1 MVRGGSV
8 RRTIW
13 TALIVAAPRAA
24 SACPVCFGQ
33 SDSPMAYATNM
44 SILVLLGITTVVLGG
59 FGSFIVHLVRKANSA
74 EALPVETGRRVVSEG
89 TAQC

>member
-1 MVRGGSV
+1 MLRK
-8 RRTIW
+8 TFW

-24 SACPVCFGQ
+24 FACPVCFGQ

-44 SILVLLGITTVVLGG
+44 SILVMLGFTGVVLGG
-59 FGSFIVHLVRKANSA
+59 FGSFIYHLARRAKAA
-74 EALPVETGRRVVSEG
+74 AAAQVEAVARTASEG